1 MDFGVGANLTGAV
14 AAPFNTQQ
22 KQPVGEQ
29 NADALETSL
38 PPVEQVKDG
47 AAGKR
52 VHAERPN
59 TVPVE
64 ADLRR
69 EDSGDRKQELHQDR
83 IQEQVRA
90 LAGRDRAVKNHE
102 RTHSALAGRYAGA
115 AHYEYRKGPDGVLYA
130 VSGSVAIDTS
140 PIPGDP
146 DATLR
151 KAQII
156 QRAAMGPSDPSP
168 ADRAIASAASAMAAS
183 ASTELARAQHQNA
196 AAEGAVEIGKDQP
209 THESAPVDTRTAERA
224 SDRSQEHEEKENL
237 EQQINDI
244 ELATQIMDA
253 SLIKKLVELGVF
265 KESKTTGT
273 VLDLSA

>member
-1 MDFGVGANLTGAV
+1 VDYGVGANLTGAV

-38 PPVEQVKDG
+38 PPVEQVKDS

-52 VHAERPN
+52 VHAESPN
-59 TVPVE
+59 AVPVQ

-69 EDSGDRKQELHQDR
+69 EDSDDRREELNQDR
-83 IQEQVRA
+83 IHEQVRA
-90 LAGRDRAVKNHE
+90 LANRDRAVKNHE
-102 RTHSALAGRYAGA
+102 RTHSSLAGRYAGA

-146 DATLR
+146 NATLR

-168 ADRAIASAASAMAAS
+168 ADRAIASAAGSMAAS
-183 ASTELARAQHQNA
+183 ASAELARAVHQNA
-196 AAEGAVEIGKDQP
+196 EAEGKIVLEKDDP
-209 THESAPVDTRTAERA
+209 TGESAPVDTRTTERA
-224 SDRSQEHEEKENL
+224 DGRSQENEEEENL
-237 EQQINDI
+237 EEQLNHI
-244 ELATQIMDA
+244 ELATQIMDTN
-253 SLIKKLVELGVF
+253 LIRKLVELGVF
-265 KESKTTGT
+265 KESQTTGT